1 MVLINAEEMKENLQP
16 YVIENMRRIVFL
28 KEQLKANKENKENK
42 PEAKRIRNLI
52 EAEVEQLECKD
63 FLIRLSYAMEEASK
77 EIEG

>member
-28 KEQLKANKENKENK
+28 KEQLKANKENKL
-42 PEAKRIRNLI
+42 EAKRIRKLI